1 MHFRPF
7 QIIIK
12 SNHLLRKMFNSERQA
27 PMSEQTEKV
36 NHAPK
41 VRRTLSLR
49 AKVTMWLAGILLV
62 VLLSLG
68 IAAAMGQY
76 TSSAF
81 DTLLADNAACY
92 RVQDAI
98 KGETRAFARYVRE
111 GSQDSLAD
119 YQNACAET
127 EESLAAL
134 PFDYAQLG
142 EDRYAR
148 TWNLLQGYQGYK
160 EQREAFAA
168 LTAGDADY
176 VEQTYQI
183 MARQDDLAE
192 YALRLTQATLEQ
204 ENTVYSQQTQRL
216 DRLPWLYLVMLAA
229 AAVSVLLILRQLS
242 VSVAKPLLQLT
253 QASRSIAAGQL
264 DSPDLPAA
272 SDEVGQLTGTFN
284 QMKHAMAESMAAR
297 EALHREEVR
306 NLALEKDLEHTRLE
320 VLKSQV
326 NPHFLFNTLNMI
338 SCMARLEDAADTDQM
353 IVRLGSLFRHNL
365 RTKKQV
371 IPLEEEL
378 EGLDDY
384 IYLQQMRF
392 DGRIT
397 VEKQIEVDPAAVT
410 LPSFTLQP
418 ILENAFSHGL
428 KSCEEGGLV
437 LLKVWQEGGTL
448 ILTVSDNGKGMTE
461 EELAALQEKIRQSE
475 QTGKSIGLG
484 NISRR
489 ISMLYPTGGM
499 SITSR
504 AGQGTTIRFDIPQKT
519 EQEESEHEV

>member
-1 MHFRPF
+1 
-7 QIIIK
+7 
-12 SNHLLRKMFNSERQA
+12 
-27 PMSEQTEKV
+27 
-36 NHAPK
+36 
-41 VRRTLSLR
+41 
-49 AKVTMWLAGILLV
+49 
-62 VLLSLG
+62 
-68 IAAAMGQY
+68 MGQY
-76 TSSAF
+76 TSRAF
-81 DTLLADNAACY
+81 DVLLSDNALCY

-98 KGETRAFARYVRE
+98 KAETRAFARYVRE
-111 GSQDSLAD
+111 GGQDSLAD
-119 YQNACAET
+119 YQAACSET
-127 EESLAAL
+127 EASLSAL

-142 EDRYAR
+142 ADRYAR
-148 TWNLLQGYQGYK
+148 TWNLLQGYQGYRA
-160 EQREAFAA
+160 QRDAFLAREA
-168 LTAGDADY
+168 GSADY
-176 VEQTYQI
+176 VDQMYEI
-183 MARQDDLAE
+183 MARQDYLAE

-204 ENTVYSQQTQRL
+204 ETADYSRRARQL
-216 DRLPWLYLVMLAA
+216 DRLPWLYLAMLAA
-229 AAVSVLLILRQLS
+229 AAAGVLLILRQLS
-242 VSVAKPLLQLT
+242 VTVAGPLLQLAR
-253 QASRSIAAGQL
+253 ASRSIAAGKL
-264 DSPDLPAA
+264 DEPDLPVT
-272 SDEVGQLTGTFN
+272 STDEVGQLTGTFN
-284 QMKHAMAESMAAR
+284 QMKHAMAASQAAR

-365 RTKKQV
+365 RTKRQV

-397 VEKQIEVDPAAVT
+397 VKKQIDVDPAAVT

-428 KSCEEGGLV
+428 KSCEEGGRI
-437 LLKVWQEGGTL
+437 LLKVWQEGDVL
-448 ILTVSDNGKGMTE
+448 FLTVSDNGKGMAE
-461 EELAALQEKIRQSE
+461 EELAQLHEKIRQSE

-489 ISMLYPTGGM
+489 ISMLYPAGGM
-499 SITSR
+499 QITSR
-504 AGQGTTIRFDIPQKT
+504 AGQGTTVRFEIPQTTT
-519 EQEESEHEV
+519 EQEAMDHEV